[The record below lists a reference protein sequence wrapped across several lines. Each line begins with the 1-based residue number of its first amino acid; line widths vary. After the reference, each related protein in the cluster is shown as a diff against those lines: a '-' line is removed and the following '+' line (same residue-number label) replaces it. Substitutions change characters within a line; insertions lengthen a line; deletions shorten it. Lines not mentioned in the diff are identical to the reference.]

1 MKKKIA
7 IVPGSFD
14 PITKG
19 HLDIIK
25 RISSLFNK
33 VIIGV
38 FINSSKNQW
47 FDIEERVNLIKRVL
61 ESEGIKN
68 AEVVQFSGLLV
79 DYIEKENI
87 DILVR
92 GLRAVSDYEYELQIN
107 LVNKSL
113 TNSNFETIFL
123 TASRKYLYLS
133 SSIVKEIALNKG
145 SLQQFIPE
153 EIVKDIEKRA
163 DDINGRKEK
172 N

>member
-1 MKKKIA
+1 MDKKVIY
-7 IVPGSFD
+7 PGSFD
-14 PITKG
+14 PITRG

-47 FDIEERVNLIKRVL
+47 FDIEERVSLIKRVL

-68 AEVVQFSGLLV
+68 AEVVKFSGLLV

-145 SLQQFIPE
+145 NLQQFSPE
-153 EIVKDIEKRA
+153 VIIGDIVKRA

>member
-1 MKKKIA
+1 MDKKVIY
-7 IVPGSFD
+7 PGSFD
-14 PITKG
+14 PITRG

-47 FDIEERVNLIKRVL
+47 FDIEERVSLIKRVL

-68 AEVVQFSGLLV
+68 AEVVKFSGLLV
-79 DYIEKENI
+79 DYIEKETI

-145 SLQQFIPE
+145 NLQQFIPE
-153 EIVKDIEKRA
+153 VIISDIEKRA

>member
-1 MKKKIA
+1 MDKKVIY
-7 IVPGSFD
+7 PGSFD

-47 FDIEERVNLIKRVL
+47 FDIDERVNLIKKVL

-113 TNSNFETIFL
+113 TSSNFETIFL

-145 SLQQFIPE
+145 NLQQFIPE
-153 EIVKDIEKRA
+153 VIISDIEKRA
-163 DDINGRKEK
+163 DDINGRKKE

>member
-1 MKKKIA
+1 MDKKVIY
-7 IVPGSFD
+7 PGSFD
-14 PITKG
+14 PITRG

-47 FDIEERVNLIKRVL
+47 FDIEERVSLIKRVL

-68 AEVVQFSGLLV
+68 AEVVKFSGLLV

-145 SLQQFIPE
+145 NLQQFIPE
-153 EIVKDIEKRA
+153 VIVSDIEKRA

>member
-1 MKKKIA
+1 MDKKVIY
-7 IVPGSFD
+7 PGSFD

-47 FDIEERVNLIKRVL
+47 FDIDERVNLIKKVL

-145 SLQQFIPE
+145 NLQQFIPE
-153 EIVKDIEKRA
+153 VIIGDIEKRA

-172 N
+172 K

>member
-1 MKKKIA
+1 MDKKVIY
-7 IVPGSFD
+7 PGSFD

-47 FDIEERVNLIKRVL
+47 FDIDERVNLIKRVL

-145 SLQQFIPE
+145 NLQQFIPE
-153 EIVKDIEKRA
+153 VIISDIEKRA
-163 DDINGRKEK
+163 DDINGRKEE

>member
-1 MKKKIA
+1 MDKKVIY
-7 IVPGSFD
+7 PGSFD
-14 PITKG
+14 PITRG

-38 FINSSKNQW
+38 FINSSKSQW
-47 FDIEERVNLIKRVL
+47 FDIEERVSLIKRVL

-68 AEVVQFSGLLV
+68 AEVVKFSGLLV

-145 SLQQFIPE
+145 NLQQFIPE
-153 EIVKDIEKRA
+153 VIISDIEKRA

>member
-1 MKKKIA
+1 MDKKVIY
-7 IVPGSFD
+7 PGSFD

-25 RISSLFNK
+25 RISSLFDK

-47 FDIEERVNLIKRVL
+47 FDIDERVNLIKKVL

-145 SLQQFIPE
+145 NLQQFIPE
-153 EIVKDIEKRA
+153 VIISDIEKRA
-163 DDINGRKEK
+163 DDINGRKEE

>member
-1 MKKKIA
+1 MDKKVIY
-7 IVPGSFD
+7 PGSFD

-47 FDIEERVNLIKRVL
+47 FYIDERVNLIKKVL

-145 SLQQFIPE
+145 NLQQFIPE
-153 EIVKDIEKRA
+153 VIISDIEKRA

>member
-1 MKKKIA
+1 MDKKVIY
-7 IVPGSFD
+7 PGSFD

-47 FDIEERVNLIKRVL
+47 FDIDERVNLIKKVL

-145 SLQQFIPE
+145 NLQQFIPE
-153 EIVKDIEKRA
+153 VIISSIEKRA
-163 DDINGRKEK
+163 DDINGRKKE

>member
-1 MKKKIA
+1 MDKKVIY
-7 IVPGSFD
+7 PGSFD

-47 FDIEERVNLIKRVL
+47 FDIDERVNLIKKVL

-145 SLQQFIPE
+145 NLQQFIPE
-153 EIVKDIEKRA
+153 VIISNIEKRA
-163 DDINGRKEK
+163 DDINGRKKE

>member
-1 MKKKIA
+1 MDKKVIY
-7 IVPGSFD
+7 PGSFD

-47 FDIEERVNLIKRVL
+47 FDIDERVNLIKKVL

-145 SLQQFIPE
+145 NLQQFIPE
-153 EIVKDIEKRA
+153 VIISDIEKRA

>member
-1 MKKKIA
+1 MYKKVIY
-7 IVPGSFD
+7 PGSFD

-47 FDIEERVNLIKRVL
+47 FDIDERVNLIKKVL

-145 SLQQFIPE
+145 NLQQFIPE
-153 EIVKDIEKRA
+153 VIISDIEKRA
-163 DDINGRKEK
+163 DDINGRKKE

>member
-1 MKKKIA
+1 MDKKVIY
-7 IVPGSFD
+7 PGSFD

-47 FDIEERVNLIKRVL
+47 FDIDERVNLIKKVL
-61 ESEGIKN
+61 ESEEIKN

-145 SLQQFIPE
+145 NLQQFIPE
-153 EIVKDIEKRA
+153 VIISDIEKRA
-163 DDINGRKEK
+163 DDINGRKKE

>member
-1 MKKKIA
+1 MDKKVIY
-7 IVPGSFD
+7 PGSFD

-47 FDIEERVNLIKRVL
+47 FDIDERVNLIKRVL

-92 GLRAVSDYEYELQIN
+92 GLRAVSDYEYEL
-107 LVNKSL
+107 NKSL

-145 SLQQFIPE
+145 NLQQFIPE
-153 EIVKDIEKRA
+153 VIISDIEKRA
-163 DDINGRKEK
+163 DDINGRKEE

>member
-1 MKKKIA
+1 MDKKVIY
-7 IVPGSFD
+7 PGSFD
-14 PITKG
+14 PITRG

-47 FDIEERVNLIKRVL
+47 FDIEERVSLIKRVL

-68 AEVVQFSGLLV
+68 AEVVKFSGLLV

>member
-1 MKKKIA
+1 M
-7 IVPGSFD
+7 
-14 PITKG
+14 
-19 HLDIIK
+19 
-25 RISSLFNK
+25 
-33 VIIGV
+33 
-38 FINSSKNQW
+38 
-47 FDIEERVNLIKRVL
+47 
-61 ESEGIKN
+61 
-68 AEVVQFSGLLV
+68 
-79 DYIEKENI
+79 
-87 DILVR
+87 VR

-145 SLQQFIPE
+145 NLQQFIPE
-153 EIVKDIEKRA
+153 VIISDIEKRA

>member
-1 MKKKIA
+1 MDKKVIY
-7 IVPGSFD
+7 PGSFD

-47 FDIEERVNLIKRVL
+47 FDIDERVNLIKKVL

-145 SLQQFIPE
+145 NLQQFISE
-153 EIVKDIEKRA
+153 VIISDIEKRA
-163 DDINGRKEK
+163 DDINGRKKE

>member
-1 MKKKIA
+1 MDKKVIY
-7 IVPGSFD
+7 PGSFD
-14 PITKG
+14 PITRG

-47 FDIEERVNLIKRVL
+47 FDIEERVSLIKRVL

-68 AEVVQFSGLLV
+68 AEVVKFSGLLV

-133 SSIVKEIALNKG
+133 SSIAKEIALNKG
-145 SLQQFIPE
+145 NLQQFIPE
-153 EIVKDIEKRA
+153 VIISDIEKRA

>member
-1 MKKKIA
+1 MDKKVIY
-7 IVPGSFD
+7 PGSFD

-47 FDIEERVNLIKRVL
+47 FDIDERVNLIKKVI

-145 SLQQFIPE
+145 NLQQFIPE
-153 EIVKDIEKRA
+153 VIISNIEKRA
-163 DDINGRKEK
+163 DDINGRKKE

>member
-1 MKKKIA
+1 MDKKVIY
-7 IVPGSFD
+7 PGSFD

-47 FDIEERVNLIKRVL
+47 FDIDERVNLIKKVL

-145 SLQQFIPE
+145 NLQQFIPE
-153 EIVKDIEKRA
+153 VIISDIEKRA
-163 DDINGRKEK
+163 DDINGRKKE

>member
-1 MKKKIA
+1 MDKKVIY
-7 IVPGSFD
+7 PGSFD

-145 SLQQFIPE
+145 NLQQFIPE
-153 EIVKDIEKRA
+153 VIISDIEKRA

>member
-1 MKKKIA
+1 MDKKVIY
-7 IVPGSFD
+7 PGSFD
-14 PITKG
+14 PITRG

-47 FDIEERVNLIKRVL
+47 FDIEERVSLIKRVL

-68 AEVVQFSGLLV
+68 AEVVKFSGLLV

-145 SLQQFIPE
+145 NLQQFIPE
-153 EIVKDIEKRA
+153 VIISDIEKRA
-163 DDINGRKEK
+163 DDINGRKKE

>member
-1 MKKKIA
+1 MDKKVIY
-7 IVPGSFD
+7 PGSFD

-47 FDIEERVNLIKRVL
+47 FDIDERVNLIKKVL

-123 TASRKYLYLS
+123 TASRKHLYLS

-145 SLQQFIPE
+145 NLQQFIPE
-153 EIVKDIEKRA
+153 VIISSIEKRA
-163 DDINGRKEK
+163 DDINGRKKE

>member
-1 MKKKIA
+1 MDKKVIY
-7 IVPGSFD
+7 PGSFD

-145 SLQQFIPE
+145 NLQQFIPE
-153 EIVKDIEKRA
+153 VIISDIEKRA
-163 DDINGRKEK
+163 DDINGRKEE

>member
-1 MKKKIA
+1 MDKKVIY
-7 IVPGSFD
+7 PGSFD

-47 FDIEERVNLIKRVL
+47 FDIDERVNLIKKVL

-145 SLQQFIPE
+145 NLQQFIPE
-153 EIVKDIEKRA
+153 VIISDIEKRA
-163 DDINGRKEK
+163 DDINGRKKED
-172 N
+172 

>member
-1 MKKKIA
+1 MDKKVIY
-7 IVPGSFD
+7 PGSFD

-25 RISSLFNK
+25 RISSLVNK

-47 FDIEERVNLIKRVL
+47 FDIDERVNLIKRVL

-145 SLQQFIPE
+145 NLQQFIPE
-153 EIVKDIEKRA
+153 VIISDIEKRA
-163 DDINGRKEK
+163 DDINGRKKE

>member
-1 MKKKIA
+1 MDKKVIY
-7 IVPGSFD
+7 PGSFD

-47 FDIEERVNLIKRVL
+47 FDIDERVNLIKKVL

-145 SLQQFIPE
+145 NLQQFIPE
-153 EIVKDIEKRA
+153 VIISDIEKRA
-163 DDINGRKEK
+163 DDVNGRKKE

>member
-1 MKKKIA
+1 MDKKVIY
-7 IVPGSFD
+7 PGSFD

-47 FDIEERVNLIKRVL
+47 FDIDERVNLIKKVL

-145 SLQQFIPE
+145 NLQQFIPE
-153 EIVKDIEKRA
+153 VIISYIEKRA
-163 DDINGRKEK
+163 DDINGRKKE